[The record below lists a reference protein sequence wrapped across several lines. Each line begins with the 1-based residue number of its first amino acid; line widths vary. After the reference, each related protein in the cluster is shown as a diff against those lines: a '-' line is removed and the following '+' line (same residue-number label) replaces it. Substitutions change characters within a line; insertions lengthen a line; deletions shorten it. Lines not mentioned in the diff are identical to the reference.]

1 MALLPIAAGHA
12 LSVVLVA
19 LLVVGGIALATAL

>member
-1 MALLPIAAGHA
+1 MEVLGFLKVEVNGCMLTVA

-19 LLVVGGIALATAL
+19 LLKW